1 MNFDKINSFIEKSI
15 SSAKSAFAKVP
26 SILLYCAA
34 IQRSGVSALLTT
46 SNIISRLPEAGI
58 SNGVNADGTPNVTSQ
73 LVRIIVEEVYKEL
86 RDNCS
91 KLEDLNKTLHENIA
105 FSNSKLEETD
115 NKLNKIIVEK
125 ETKDKSWA
133 NIAITLG
140 IAFVIAFIAFIC
152 K

>member
-1 MNFDKINSFIEKSI
+1 MNFNKINSFIEKSI
-15 SSAKSAFAKVP
+15 SSAKSAFEKVP

-86 RDNCS
+86 RDNCGVQVS
-91 KLEDLNKTLHENIA
+91 VPPGSIKFLGNVTTT
-105 FSNSKLEETD
+105 SGTY
-115 NKLNKIIVEK
+115 IVNG
-125 ETKDKSWA
+125 TNVNAALGSGILGVNVDK
-133 NIAITLG
+133 
-140 IAFVIAFIAFIC
+140 
-152 K
+152 